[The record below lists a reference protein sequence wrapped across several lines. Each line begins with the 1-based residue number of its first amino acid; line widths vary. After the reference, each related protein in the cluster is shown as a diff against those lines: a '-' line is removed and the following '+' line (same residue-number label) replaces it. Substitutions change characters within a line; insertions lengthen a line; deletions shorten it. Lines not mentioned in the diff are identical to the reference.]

1 MDRDAEVAG
10 VPLTAVPRRILAAV
24 GAPLM
29 AVLQAPAR
37 ARQHP
42 RSEEVRSL
50 LDEGWSIRD
59 IAISEQPSRGVV
71 TLMRDGSTR
80 VIADNDLGFTV
91 YAAWLRAATRPSG
104 AT

>member
-1 MDRDAEVAG
+1 
-10 VPLTAVPRRILAAV
+10 VPQTTDLRRILSAV

-42 RSEEVRSL
+42 RSKEIRL
-50 LDEGWSIRD
+50 LLGEGWSIRD
-59 IAISEQPSRGVV
+59 IAISEDPSRGVV
-71 TLMRDGSTR
+71 TLIRGGATR

-91 YAAWLRAATRPSG
+91 YAAWLRVATPPGG

>member
-1 MDRDAEVAG
+1 M
-10 VPLTAVPRRILAAV
+10 PLTTDLRRILSAV

-42 RSEEVRSL
+42 RAADVRFL

-59 IAISEQPSRGVV
+59 IAISEDPSRGVV
-71 TLMRDGSTR
+71 TLFRDEATR

-91 YAAWLRAATRPSG
+91 YAAWLRVATRPGG

>member
-1 MDRDAEVAG
+1 M
-10 VPLTAVPRRILAAV
+10 PLTTDVRRILSAV
-24 GAPLM
+24 AAPLM

-42 RSEEVRSL
+42 RSEEVRFL
-50 LDEGWSIRD
+50 LDGGWSIRD
-59 IAISEQPSRGVV
+59 IAISEDPSRGVV
-71 TLMRDGSTR
+71 TLVRDGTTR

-91 YAAWLRAATRPSG
+91 YAAWLRAATPPGG